1 MAELTQ
7 IEVWMHGRLVGRLG
21 LTPDKPRT
29 CAFDRRD
36 DEDLSPDV
44 LQCGY
49 RKSR

>member
-29 CAFDRRD
+29 CAF
-36 DEDLSPDV
+36 EYTAEW
-44 LQCGY
+44 LQNPCGDGK
-49 RKSR
+49 RTTTG